1 MIKLNKKENY
11 LIAFILIIYFFLNFY
26 QLNFQHWSSLIDHDL
41 YILYNSLLISSG
53 LEQEGRDHPAFITF
67 LINGFTFKTLAFFNS
82 NLHSNLNEIFNSSEI
97 NQNLQFFFEVSRFL
111 NFFINLIL
119 FFVFYKFLK
128 ILKVNDKNIFLL
140 SLIFLLSN
148 WYSLSFFALRSE
160 NLSLIF
166 VILSLIFI
174 IFESKNNLKNYFISG
189 IFFSLAML
197 TKIQIIFFLIYIVFF
212 IEKINTDEILK
223 KKFFSTHLN
232 TKLFLYFLILIIIS
246 YILFQ
251 LKLQEFP
258 RFEKNKYLDLFVF
271 LFFVLSTS
279 IYFIFSSKFKKNI
292 FIQKMIIISL
302 FLYGFIFCLIFFI
315 LLDSLNVIPIND
327 YIYLRITNPFHYLSE
342 FQATFAGGS
351 INVKFLIL
359 TLYDVLKSYDQ
370 SLLELFI
377 VFLLM
382 FLALEKVFFKNK
394 KLFYDIIILFFI
406 FFLITTINGFRGG
419 PQYHI
424 YYTFCFLIVLA
435 FCLNHLKNKLSLY
448 LTIIIILVFLN
459 NNNLIKDINS
469 NSESR
474 YSQIFDRKNLM
485 VEICND
491 FLFDIKSSRD
501 DGSVRYL
508 KYRQNRFEDEV
519 INNICKEL
527 GIQK

>member
-1 MIKLNKKENY
+1 
-11 LIAFILIIYFFLNFY
+11 
-26 QLNFQHWSSLIDHDL
+26 
-41 YILYNSLLISSG
+41 
-53 LEQEGRDHPAFITF
+53 
-67 LINGFTFKTLAFFNS
+67 
-82 NLHSNLNEIFNSSEI
+82 
-97 NQNLQFFFEVSRFL
+97 
-111 NFFINLIL
+111 
-119 FFVFYKFLK
+119 
-128 ILKVNDKNIFLL
+128 
-140 SLIFLLSN
+140 
-148 WYSLSFFALRSE
+148 
-160 NLSLIF
+160 
-166 VILSLIFI
+166 
-174 IFESKNNLKNYFISG
+174 
-189 IFFSLAML
+189 ML

-292 FIQKMIIISL
+292 FIQNIFLISL

-448 LTIIIILVFLN
+448 YNYYYF
-459 NNNLIKDINS
+459 S
-469 NSESR
+469 
-474 YSQIFDRKNLM
+474 F
-485 VEICND
+485 
-491 FLFDIKSSRD
+491 
-501 DGSVRYL
+501 
-508 KYRQNRFEDEV
+508 FE
-519 INNICKEL
+519 
-527 GIQK
+527 